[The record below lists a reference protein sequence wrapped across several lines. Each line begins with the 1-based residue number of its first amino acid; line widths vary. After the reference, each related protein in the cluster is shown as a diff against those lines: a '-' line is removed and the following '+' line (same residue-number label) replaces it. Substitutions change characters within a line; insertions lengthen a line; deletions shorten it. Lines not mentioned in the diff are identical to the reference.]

1 MNRVGGSRS
10 GGQAFV
16 LRMAMREIRSS
27 WQRLLFFFVCI
38 AIGVAAII
46 ALRSVI
52 QSVRAGMSQ
61 QAQTLI
67 ASDILLT
74 SNRDFTSKVLDT
86 LAAEQHAGRVT
97 EVSRATEIPTMV

>member
-1 MNRVGGSRS
+1 MT
-10 GGQAFV
+10 FII
-16 LRMAMREIRSS
+16 RMALREIRSS

-74 SNRDFTSKVLDT
+74 SNRDFTTKVLDT
-86 LAAEQHAGRVT
+86 LAAEQRAGRIT
-97 EVSRATEIPTMV
+97 AVSQATEIPTMVRPADPGKA